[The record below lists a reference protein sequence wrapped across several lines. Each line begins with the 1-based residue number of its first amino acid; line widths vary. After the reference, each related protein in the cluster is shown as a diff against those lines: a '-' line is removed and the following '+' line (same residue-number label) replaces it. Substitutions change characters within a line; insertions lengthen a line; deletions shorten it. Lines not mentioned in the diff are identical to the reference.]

1 MNVHKNLID
10 ASSRTNPATSY
21 FVKIRKK
28 LKIVIKTTQC
38 YLNVGNF
45 RLRMDILR
53 VNYFLCVALF

>member
-1 MNVHKNLID
+1 MNVQKNLID
-10 ASSRTNPATSY
+10 AGSRTNPATSY

-28 LKIVIKTTQC
+28 LKTVMKATQC

-53 VNYFLCVALF
+53 VN